1 MTLQIKSVL
10 GTITMASIL
19 VASTLLVSNA
29 QADERADRTTIHLA
43 DLSLDRPADVA
54 AMYERINLAAE
65 QVCRQ
70 HALNGAD
77 VVSRGYGYC
86 VADTVQKVVSN
97 INRAPLTNFSRQY
110 KEVANASVAAR

>member
-1 MTLQIKSVL
+1 MTLQAKSVL
-10 GTITMASIL
+10 GTLTMASIL
-19 VASTLLVSNA
+19 IASTLLVTNA

-43 DLSLDRPADVA
+43 DLSLERPADVA
-54 AMYERINLAAE
+54 AMYQRINLAAE

-86 VADTVQKVVSN
+86 VADTVEKVVSN
-97 INRAPLTNFSRQY
+97 INRAPLTNFSRQN
-110 KEVANASVAAR
+110 KQVMMASTAAR